1 MITGSLPAQSGWC
14 SWCGYRSVAL
24 RGWNYP
30 HVPRNEPPQGV
41 TGLPD
46 GGIEAVTVTGR
57 YQEVWRLHPSGLF
70 THRWRLR
77 EDGTGYQETINVVA
91 AIYTVAEVFEFG
103 RRLYQEDVTV
113 DTVTFRITLEDVLGR
128 PASGDSIND
137 PLSDDQAR
145 QNAARYVAE
154 LPRADLAAGIL
165 EPSAAAAE
173 NLFGQLGFTSAS
185 RSFIDDKARA
195 FLARQDISKAGPGFK
210 AASCVKI
217 TKTRAVWRAQ
227 SL

>member
-1 MITGSLPAQSGWC
+1 VSDSPVAYWTAGIAPSPAIDHRLPASPQRLVQLVWDRG
-14 SWCGYRSVAL
+14 VAL

-46 GGIEAVTVTGR
+46 GGIEAVTATGR

-70 THRWRLR
+70 AHRWRLR
-77 EDGTGYQETINVVA
+77 EDGTGYQGTINVVA

-137 PLSDDQAR
+137 PLGGDQAR

-173 NLFGQLGFTSAS
+173 SLFGQLGFTSAS
-185 RSFIDDKARA
+185 RSFIEDKARA
-195 FLARQDISKAGPGFK
+195 FLAGRI
-210 AASCVKI
+210 
-217 TKTRAVWRAQ
+217 
-227 SL
+227 